1 MLIQITSFEN
11 IFLILCYNISFVAQI
26 IERHREKLNKKNNE
40 ISNLN
45 HKVDSFK
52 KELEYSKINL
62 NEYKAYLLLN
72 SL

>member
-1 MLIQITSFEN
+1 MLIQITS
-11 IFLILCYNISFVAQI
+11 IYNKKAISLNLKGQI

-45 HKVDSFK
+45 LKSENFK

-62 NEYKAYLLLN
+62 NEYKAIN
-72 SL
+72 WINKNF